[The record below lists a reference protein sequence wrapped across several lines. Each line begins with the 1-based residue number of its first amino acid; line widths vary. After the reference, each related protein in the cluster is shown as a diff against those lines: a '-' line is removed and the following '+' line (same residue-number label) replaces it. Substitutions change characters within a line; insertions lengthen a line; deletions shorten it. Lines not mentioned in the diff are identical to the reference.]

1 MNTGRTSLP
10 KISRRILESDRF
22 LELPDRFDIHEWSI
36 MDAFSRAQVRE
47 QTRQELLDAI
57 HGAGA
62 FRMFR
67 GVTRRF
73 GIEQNWYQFREET
86 LAEIAREWLEEHKLP
101 YK

>member
-1 MNTGRTSLP
+1 MEGFARGQDND
-10 KISRRILESDRF
+10 RI
-22 LELPDRFDIHEWSI
+22 
-36 MDAFSRAQVRE
+36 
-47 QTRQELLDAI
+47 RQELLDAI

-67 GVTRRF
+67 GLTRRL
-73 GIEQNWYQFREET
+73 GIEQNWYQFREEK